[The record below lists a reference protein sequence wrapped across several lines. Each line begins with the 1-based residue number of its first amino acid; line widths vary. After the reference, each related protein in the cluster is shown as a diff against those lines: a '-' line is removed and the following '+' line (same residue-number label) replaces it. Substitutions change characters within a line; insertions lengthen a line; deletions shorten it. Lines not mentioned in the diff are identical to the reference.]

1 MARTAAADEAC
12 PANNY
17 KSTIIRRLENFYRV
31 TRKAFFIVAFIVAGF
46 CVNGEVN
53 AQQSNSYELLP
64 APDVWYNDVD
74 GIRVG
79 LRLRGQMKD
88 SFNEGPHRLDAG
100 VWLGTWI
107 PDYPVS
113 YYISLT
119 EPIPAISDFG
129 SEGNIR
135 LESSIRTGFH
145 RHGASFNKRW
155 QTGFEEQHYTEL
167 SIGAHMEDRFE
178 SEYLQFP
185 QLWTEETYYLAS
197 LNLDYQNEHSL
208 GPYNF
213 AIRNTANVAGE
224 SSFFVN
230 SSAELQQKIP
240 INDSF
245 SFRGRLFAGIGSD
258 DTPVHHRYPRS
269 FKTARGWME
278 SGLTRAKGTIRSA
291 WMDNG
296 VFQLA
301 GGGNL
306 RGYLNKDIEQLNDG
320 GLAPVSQSLGAVN
333 AELAFPN
340 PIDNAIRNIPVVGEL
355 MELRSYSFFD
365 AGSTLGV
372 GSQEEQDVLA
382 DAGLGLLLSINIPD
396 YLGKSRG
403 LTFRYDVP
411 MWLSDPADE
420 PAFKYRNVIGIGA
433 VISL

>member
-1 MARTAAADEAC
+1 M
-12 PANNY
+12 
-17 KSTIIRRLENFYRV
+17 ENFYKLIKKV
-31 TRKAFFIVAFIVAGF
+31 FVIAAAFMVAGL
-46 CVNGEVN
+46 CVNNPVN
-53 AQQSNSYELLP
+53 AQENSSYELLP
-64 APDVWYNDVD
+64 APDAWYNDVD
-74 GIRVG
+74 GIRAG
-79 LRLRGQMKD
+79 LRLRGQMED

-107 PDYPVS
+107 PDHPVS

-119 EPIPAISDFG
+119 EPIPSISDFG
-129 SEGNIR
+129 SEGNVR

-145 RHGASFNKRW
+145 RHGVSFNKRW

-167 SIGAHMEDRFE
+167 SMGAHMEDRFE

-185 QLWTEETYYLAS
+185 QLWTENAYYLAS

-213 AIRNTANVAGE
+213 ALRNTANVAGE
-224 SSFFVN
+224 SSFFLN

-240 INDSF
+240 INKYF
-245 SFRGRLFAGIGSD
+245 SFRGRLFAGLGTD
-258 DTPVHHRYPRS
+258 DTPVHHRYARS
-269 FKTARGWME
+269 FKSARGWME
-278 SGLTRAKGTIRSA
+278 SGFTRAKGTIPTG

-296 VFQLA
+296 MFQLS

-306 RGYLNKDIEQLNDG
+306 RGYLNQDIEQLNEG
-320 GLAPVSQSLGAVN
+320 GAPPVSRTFGALN
-333 AELAFPN
+333 TEFSFPN
-340 PIDNAIRNIPVVGEL
+340 PLNNAIRNIPVVGEL

-365 AGSTLGV
+365 AGSSLGV
-372 GSQEEQDVLA
+372 GSQEEQNLQA

-403 LTFRYDVP
+403 LNIRYDVP
-411 MWLSDPADE
+411 MWLSDPAED